1 MRRTLSPDSRFLQ
14 QELNWIRTQMGQ
26 DFALIPSSRSRRIRS
41 VNGGADGDGI
51 DEIGGDTFCKT
62 TPERNA
68 EFRHNFCTT
77 CGRRDALLQLEHK
90 RVPYARAALP
100 LGGGG
105 RGRAH
110 RGTHY
115 SLRPARGRPAESHYS
130 ARFKSLLCTIQMSGK
145 EGKGMGAA
153 QSPSS
158 TVGGA
163 RLQRGQVCKTSER
176 LLAIRRKVRST
187 AGTLLRDGGTGRG
200 AHQKLR
206 FHTLLLSPLGTN
218 RLYCHRQGDP

>member
-1 MRRTLSPDSRFLQ
+1 MKSAATPFAKQRRREMR
-14 QELNWIRTQMGQ
+14 N
-26 DFALIPSSRSRRIRS
+26 FATTSARR
-41 VNGGADGDGI
+41 ADGGMPCCSWSRG
-51 DEIGGDTFCKT
+51 ESRMQERLSRWEGAGAGGPIADS
-62 TPERNA
+62 
-68 EFRHNFCTT
+68 
-77 CGRRDALLQLEHK
+77 L
-90 RVPYARAALP
+90 
-100 LGGGG
+100 
-105 RGRAH
+105 
-110 RGTHY
+110 
-115 SLRPARGRPAESHYS
+115 LRPARGRPAESHYT